1 MVCSSKEKV
10 TIMRIAILGGT
21 GDLGKGLALR
31 WARFHD
37 IIIGSRDENKAKAFA
52 EDYREIAKKHY
63 RDEMKGSIAGY
74 DNFQAAKV
82 SEVIVFSVPHED
94 LIKFARSLKPFINSD
109 RIIISPIVPLYKD
122 DKCFKYIPYTINEK
136 LKSSVVNA
144 SAAEVISFELG
155 SKRIVSTFHTMP
167 AKKLC
172 NLDLSLDCD
181 ALMASDDNEAVKLV
195 SELISQ
201 IPNLRPIYVGPLE
214 ASRLLEALTPLLM
227 NLKHYNRWIRDPS
240 IKIV

>member
-1 MVCSSKEKV
+1 
-10 TIMRIAILGGT
+10 MRIAILGGT

-37 IIIGSRDENKAKAFA
+37 IIVGSRDEKKAKAFA
-52 EDYREIAKKHY
+52 EDYRKVAKRYYK
-63 RDEMKGSIAGY
+63 DEMKGSILGY
-74 DNFQAAKV
+74 DNFQAAKI
-82 SEVIVFSVPHED
+82 SEIIIFSVPHEG
-94 LIKFARSLKPFINSD
+94 LINFTRSLRAFISSD
-109 RIIISPIVPLYKD
+109 KIIMSPIVPLNKD
-122 DKCFKYIPYTINEK
+122 DKCFKYVPYTMSDPLNP
-136 LKSSVVNA
+136 SSIINA
-144 SAAEVISFELG
+144 SAAEIISFELG

-172 NLDLSLDCD
+172 NLNISLDCD
-181 ALMASDDNEAVKLV
+181 VLMASDDTEAVKLV

-214 ASRLLEALTPLLM
+214 VSRLLEALTPLLM
-227 NLKHYNRWIRDPS
+227 NLKCYNKIRDPS